1 MKNINF
7 KLRLKNGYTATG
19 LLSALVIFLKE
30 ITGAFGLDLSTQ
42 IDQYASG
49 VGAILAFLTA
59 IGVIVDG
66 TTKGA
71 KDSGIVQTYTKPR
84 DENVNPVKYQSEGN
98 TFIPKEYD
106 TREDFSDDSDEKVTP
121 ERKELTPTEF
131 DTSEPFTDDTDEVE
145 FDVADYEYDEEL
157 KRGASRYHDD
167 EVLKESEENGR

>member
-19 LLSALVIFLKE
+19 LLSTLVIFLKE

-66 TTKGA
+66 TSKGFKDTGIA
-71 KDSGIVQTYTKPR
+71 KTYAKPR
-84 DENVNPVKYQSEGN
+84 DENENPVEYQ
-98 TFIPKEYD
+98 KAV
-106 TREDFSDDSDEKVTP
+106 SDEKVTP
-121 ERKELTPTEF
+121 ERKELTPEEF

-167 EVLKESEENGR
+167 EVLKVSDEDGR

>member
-59 IGVIVDG
+59 IGIIVDG
-66 TTKGA
+66 TSKGFKDTGIA
-71 KDSGIVQTYTKPR
+71 KTYTKPR
-84 DENVNPVKYQSEGN
+84 DENIDPVEYQ
-98 TFIPKEYD
+98 KVV
-106 TREDFSDDSDEKVTP
+106 SDEKITP

-145 FDVADYEYDEEL
+145 FDVSDYEYDEEL

-167 EVLKESEENGR
+167 EVLKESEKDGR

>member
-19 LLSALVIFLKE
+19 LLSAFVIFLKE
-30 ITGAFGLDLSTQ
+30 ITGAFGLDLSAQ

-71 KDSGIVQTYTKPR
+71 KDSGIAQTYSKPR
-84 DENVNPVKYQSEGN
+84 DENVDPVEYQ
-98 TFIPKEYD
+98 KVV
-106 TREDFSDDSDEKVTP
+106 SDDDITP
-121 ERKELTPTEF
+121 ERKELAPEEF

-145 FDVADYEYDEEL
+145 FDVADYEYDEEF

-167 EVLKESEENGR
+167 EVLKESEEDGR

>member
-66 TTKGA
+66 TTKGV

-84 DENVNPVKYQSEGN
+84 DENVNPVKYQ
-98 TFIPKEYD
+98 KAV
-106 TREDFSDDSDEKVTP
+106 SDEKVTP

-131 DTSEPFTDDTDEVE
+131 NTSEPFTDDTDEVE

-167 EVLKESEENGR
+167 EVLKVSDEDGR

>member
-71 KDSGIVQTYTKPR
+71 KDSGIVQTYSNPR
-84 DENVNPVKYQSEGN
+84 NDQLDPVEYQNNEQDLKSQIGIM
-98 TFIPKEYD
+98 TPQEYD
-106 TREDFSDDSDEKVTP
+106 TSEAFADDSDEV
-121 ERKELTPTEF
+121 
-131 DTSEPFTDDTDEVE
+131 D
-145 FDVADYEYDEEL
+145 FDVAEYEDDEEL
-157 KRGASRYHDD
+157 PRGASKFHDD
-167 EVLKESEENGR
+167 DVLKVSDDNDSNTNA

>member
-19 LLSALVIFLKE
+19 LLSAFVIFLKE

-49 VGAILAFLTA
+49 IGAILAFLTA

-71 KDSGIVQTYTKPR
+71 KDSGIAQTYSKPR
-84 DENVNPVKYQSEGN
+84 DEQVEPVEYQ
-98 TFIPKEYD
+98 KVV
-106 TREDFSDDSDEKVTP
+106 SDEKVTP

-145 FDVADYEYDEEL
+145 FDVADYEYDDEL
-157 KRGASRYHDD
+157 PRGASRYHDD
-167 EVLKESEENGR
+167 EVLKESEKDGR

>member
-19 LLSALVIFLKE
+19 LLSAFVIFLKE

-49 VGAILAFLTA
+49 IGAILAFLTA

-71 KDSGIVQTYTKPR
+71 KDSGIAQTYSKPR
-84 DENVNPVKYQSEGN
+84 DEQVEPVEYQ
-98 TFIPKEYD
+98 KVV
-106 TREDFSDDSDEKVTP
+106 SDEKVTP

-145 FDVADYEYDEEL
+145 FDVADYEYDDEL
-157 KRGASRYHDD
+157 PRGASRYHDD
-167 EVLKESEENGR
+167 EVLKESEEDGR